1 MKFKI
6 LNIVFVLINII
17 IVGGIIFFNLKNNS
31 DKLIFNE
38 KNIQFSSNNFIN
50 NDSIKINLLDNYK
63 SLDSLNADIE
73 TVYEIEQI
81 ISRIPFVKKANVYMT
96 VNSELNI
103 RVQEK
108 KPVLNLYNSDYLLSE
123 NGQLIPKIDSLNI
136 DLISFFG
143 EIDPTIYTNLSNLS
157 KMIIKDDFLKDHIK
171 YIYSDSLSFYL
182 SVNRFN
188 YNIELG
194 SLENISEK
202 LNNYKVFI
210 ASIMDDEILNKYSH
224 LNLKFNKQVIAQKN
238 NMGK

>member
-38 KNIQFSSNNFIN
+38 KNIQFSSNNFLN

-157 KMIIKDDFLKDHIK
+157 KMIMKDDFLKDHIK

-202 LNNYKVFI
+202 LNNYKVFM

-224 LNLKFNKQVIAQKN
+224 LNLKFNKQVIAQK
-238 NMGK
+238 K

>member
-17 IVGGIIFFNLKNNS
+17 IVGGIIFFNLKNTS
-31 DKLIFNE
+31 EKLIFNE

-81 ISRIPFVKKANVYMT
+81 ISRIPFIKKANVYLT
-96 VNSELNI
+96 VNSDLI
-103 RVQEK
+103 IQVQEK

-143 EIDPTIYTNLSNLS
+143 EIDPTIYINLSNLS
-157 KMIIKDDFLKDHIK
+157 KMIIKDDFLKDHVK

-224 LNLKFNKQVIAQKN
+224 LNLKFNKQVIAQK
-238 NMGK
+238 K

>member
-17 IVGGIIFFNLKNNS
+17 IVGGIIFFNLKNTS

-157 KMIIKDDFLKDHIK
+157 KMIMKDDFLKDHIK

-182 SVNRFN
+182 SVKRFN

-224 LNLKFNKQVIAQKN
+224 LNLKFNKQVIAQK
-238 NMGK
+238 K

>member
-6 LNIVFVLINII
+6 LNIVFVLVNII
-17 IVGGIIFFNLKNNS
+17 VVGGIIFFNLKNTS
-31 DKLIFNE
+31 EKLIFNE

-73 TVYEIEQI
+73 TVYEIEEI

-157 KMIIKDDFLKDHIK
+157 KIIIKDDFLKDHIK

-182 SVNRFN
+182 SVNSFN

-202 LNNYKVFI
+202 LNNYKVFM

-224 LNLKFNKQVIAQKN
+224 LNLKFNKQVIAQK
-238 NMGK
+238 K

>member
-17 IVGGIIFFNLKNNS
+17 IVGGIIFFNLKNTS

-143 EIDPTIYTNLSNLS
+143 EIDSTIYTNLSNLS

-182 SVNRFN
+182 SVKRFN

-202 LNNYKVFI
+202 LNNYKVFM

-224 LNLKFNKQVIAQKN
+224 LNLKFNKQVIAQK
-238 NMGK
+238 K

>member
-17 IVGGIIFFNLKNNS
+17 IVGGIIFFNLKNTS

-143 EIDPTIYTNLSNLS
+143 EIDSTIYTNLSNLS

-182 SVNRFN
+182 SVNSYN

-194 SLENISEK
+194 SLENISKK

-210 ASIMDDEILNKYSH
+210 ASIMDYEILNKYSH
-224 LNLKFNKQVIAQKN
+224 LNLKFNKQVIAQK
-238 NMGK
+238 K

>member
-17 IVGGIIFFNLKNNS
+17 IVGGIIFFNLKNTS

-73 TVYEIEQI
+73 TVYEIEQL

-143 EIDPTIYTNLSNLS
+143 EIDSTIYTNLSNLS
-157 KMIIKDDFLKDHIK
+157 KMIIKDDYLKDHIK

-224 LNLKFNKQVIAQKN
+224 LNLKFNKQVIAQK
-238 NMGK
+238 K

>member
-17 IVGGIIFFNLKNNS
+17 IVGGIIFFNLKNTS

-81 ISRIPFVKKANVYMT
+81 ITRIPFVKKANVYMT

-143 EIDPTIYTNLSNLS
+143 EIDPAIYTNLSNLS

-194 SLENISEK
+194 SLENISKK

-210 ASIMDDEILNKYSH
+210 ASIMDYEILNKYSH
-224 LNLKFNKQVIAQKN
+224 LNLKFNKQVIAQK
-238 NMGK
+238 K

>member
-17 IVGGIIFFNLKNNS
+17 IVGGIIFFNLKNTS
-31 DKLIFNE
+31 EKLIFNE
-38 KNIQFSSNNFIN
+38 KNIQFSTNNFIN

-81 ISRIPFVKKANVYMT
+81 ISRIPFIKKANVYLT

-103 RVQEK
+103 QVQEK

-143 EIDPTIYTNLSNLS
+143 EIDPTIYINLSNLS
-157 KMIIKDDFLKDHIK
+157 KMIIEDDFLKDHIN

-224 LNLKFNKQVIAQKN
+224 LNLKFNKQVIAQK
-238 NMGK
+238 K

>member
-81 ISRIPFVKKANVYMT
+81 ITRIPFVKKANVYMT

-123 NGQLIPKIDSLNI
+123 NGRLIPKIDSLNI

-157 KMIIKDDFLKDHIK
+157 KMIMKDDFLKDHIK

-202 LNNYKVFI
+202 LNNYKVFM

-224 LNLKFNKQVIAQKN
+224 LNLKFNKQVIAQK
-238 NMGK
+238 K

>member
-17 IVGGIIFFNLKNNS
+17 IVGGIIFFNLKNTS

-81 ISRIPFVKKANVYMT
+81 ISRIPFVKKANVFMT

-103 RVQEK
+103 QVQEK
-108 KPVLNLYNSDYLLSE
+108 TPVLNLYNSDYLLSE

-224 LNLKFNKQVIAQKN
+224 LNLKFNKQVIAQK
-238 NMGK
+238 K

>member
-17 IVGGIIFFNLKNNS
+17 IVGGIIFFNLKNTS

-81 ISRIPFVKKANVYMT
+81 ITRIPFVKKANVYMT

-157 KMIIKDDFLKDHIK
+157 KMIMKDDFLKDHIK

-202 LNNYKVFI
+202 LINYKAFI

-224 LNLKFNKQVIAQKN
+224 LNLKFNKQVIAQK
-238 NMGK
+238 K

>member
-81 ISRIPFVKKANVYMT
+81 ITRIPFVEKANVYMT

-108 KPVLNLYNSDYLLSE
+108 TPVLNLYNSDYLLSE

-157 KMIIKDDFLKDHIK
+157 KMIMKDDFLKDHIK

-210 ASIMDDEILNKYSH
+210 ASKIDDEILNKYSH
-224 LNLKFNKQVIAQKN
+224 LNLKFNKQVIAQK
-238 NMGK
+238 K

>member
-1 MKFKI
+1 LKFKI

-17 IVGGIIFFNLKNNS
+17 IVGGIIFFNLKNTS

-81 ISRIPFVKKANVYMT
+81 ISRIPFVRKANVYMT

-143 EIDPTIYTNLSNLS
+143 EIDPAIYTNLSNLS

-182 SVNRFN
+182 SVNSYN

-194 SLENISEK
+194 SLENISKK

-210 ASIMDDEILNKYSH
+210 ASIMDYEILNKYSH
-224 LNLKFNKQVIAQKN
+224 LNLKFNKQVIAQK
-238 NMGK
+238 K

>member
-17 IVGGIIFFNLKNNS
+17 IVGGIIFFNLKNTS

-73 TVYEIEQI
+73 TVYKIEQI
-81 ISRIPFVKKANVYMT
+81 ITRIPFVKKANVYMT

-182 SVNRFN
+182 SVKRFN

-224 LNLKFNKQVIAQKN
+224 LNLKFNKQVIAQK
-238 NMGK
+238 K

>member
-1 MKFKI
+1 LKFKI

-17 IVGGIIFFNLKNNS
+17 IVGGIIFFNLKNTS

-143 EIDPTIYTNLSNLS
+143 EIDSTIYTNLSNLS

-182 SVNRFN
+182 SVNSYN

-194 SLENISEK
+194 SLENISKK

-210 ASIMDDEILNKYSH
+210 ASIMDYEILNKYSH
-224 LNLKFNKQVIAQKN
+224 LNLKFNKQVIAQK
-238 NMGK
+238 K

>member
-17 IVGGIIFFNLKNNS
+17 IVGGIIFFNLKNTS

-143 EIDPTIYTNLSNLS
+143 EIDPTMYTNLSNLS

-202 LNNYKVFI
+202 LINYKVFI

-224 LNLKFNKQVIAQKN
+224 LNLKFNKQVIAQK
-238 NMGK
+238 K

>member
-17 IVGGIIFFNLKNNS
+17 IVGGIIFFNLKNTS

-143 EIDPTIYTNLSNLS
+143 EIDPTMYTNLSNLS

-182 SVNRFN
+182 SVNSYN

-194 SLENISEK
+194 SLENISKK

-210 ASIMDDEILNKYSH
+210 ASIMDYEILNKYSH
-224 LNLKFNKQVIAQKN
+224 LNLKFNKQVIAQK
-238 NMGK
+238 K

>member
-17 IVGGIIFFNLKNNS
+17 IVGGIIFFNLKNTS

-143 EIDPTIYTNLSNLS
+143 EIDSTIYKNLSNLS
-157 KMIIKDDFLKDHIK
+157 KMIMKDDFLKDHIK

-202 LNNYKVFI
+202 LINYKAFI

-224 LNLKFNKQVIAQKN
+224 LNLKFNKQVIAQK
-238 NMGK
+238 K

>member
-17 IVGGIIFFNLKNNS
+17 IVGGIIFFNLKNTS

-143 EIDPTIYTNLSNLS
+143 EIDPAIYTNLSNLS

-202 LNNYKVFI
+202 LINYKAFI

-224 LNLKFNKQVIAQKN
+224 LNLKFNKQVIAQK
-238 NMGK
+238 K

>member
-17 IVGGIIFFNLKNNS
+17 IVGGIIFFNLKNTS

-50 NDSIKINLLDNYK
+50 NDSIKIKLSDNYK

-81 ISRIPFVKKANVYMT
+81 ITRIPFVKKANVYMT

-143 EIDPTIYTNLSNLS
+143 EIDPTMYTNLSNLS

-202 LNNYKVFI
+202 LINYKAFI

-224 LNLKFNKQVIAQKN
+224 LNLKFNKQVIAQK
-238 NMGK
+238 K

>member
-1 MKFKI
+1 MK
-6 LNIVFVLINII
+6 NT
-17 IVGGIIFFNLKNNS
+17 S
-31 DKLIFNE
+31 EKLIFNE

-81 ISRIPFVKKANVYMT
+81 ISRIPFIKKANVYLT
-96 VNSELNI
+96 VNSDLI
-103 RVQEK
+103 IQVQEK

-143 EIDPTIYTNLSNLS
+143 EIDPTIYINLSNLS

-224 LNLKFNKQVIAQKN
+224 LNLKFNKQVIAQK
-238 NMGK
+238 K

>member
-17 IVGGIIFFNLKNNS
+17 IVGGIIFFNLKNTS

-143 EIDPTIYTNLSNLS
+143 EIDSTIYTNLSNLS
-157 KMIIKDDFLKDHIK
+157 KMIIKDDYLKDHIK

-182 SVNRFN
+182 SVKRFN

-202 LNNYKVFI
+202 LNNYKVFM

-224 LNLKFNKQVIAQKN
+224 LNLKFNKQVIAQK
-238 NMGK
+238 K

>member
-17 IVGGIIFFNLKNNS
+17 IVGGIIFFNLKNTS

-81 ISRIPFVKKANVYMT
+81 ISQIPFVKKANVYMT

-143 EIDPTIYTNLSNLS
+143 EIDSTIYTNLSNLS
-157 KMIIKDDFLKDHIK
+157 KMIIKDDYLKDHIK

-224 LNLKFNKQVIAQKN
+224 LNLKFNKQVIAQK
-238 NMGK
+238 K

>member
-17 IVGGIIFFNLKNNS
+17 IVGGIIFFNLKNTS

-224 LNLKFNKQVIAQKN
+224 LNLKFNKQVIAQK
-238 NMGK
+238 K

>member
-17 IVGGIIFFNLKNNS
+17 IVGGIIFFNLKNTSN
-31 DKLIFNE
+31 KLIFNE

-63 SLDSLNADIE
+63 SLDSLNANIE

-81 ISRIPFVKKANVYMT
+81 ISRIPFVKKANVFMT

-103 RVQEK
+103 QVQEK
-108 KPVLNLYNSDYLLSE
+108 TPVLNLYNSDYLLSE

-157 KMIIKDDFLKDHIK
+157 KMIMKDDFLKDHIK

-210 ASIMDDEILNKYSH
+210 ASKIDDEILNKYSH
-224 LNLKFNKQVIAQKN
+224 LNLKFNKQVIAQK
-238 NMGK
+238 K

>member
-17 IVGGIIFFNLKNNS
+17 IVGGIIFFNLKNTS
-31 DKLIFNE
+31 EKLIFNE

-81 ISRIPFVKKANVYMT
+81 ISRIPFIKKANVYLT

-103 RVQEK
+103 QVQEK

-157 KMIIKDDFLKDHIK
+157 KMIIKDDFLKAHIK

-194 SLENISEK
+194 SLKNISEK

-224 LNLKFNKQVIAQKN
+224 LNLKFNKQVIAQK
-238 NMGK
+238 K

>member
-1 MKFKI
+1 LKFKI

-38 KNIQFSSNNFIN
+38 KNIQFSSNNFLN

-81 ISRIPFVKKANVYMT
+81 ITRIPFVKKANVYMT

-157 KMIIKDDFLKDHIK
+157 KMIMKDDFLKDHIK

-182 SVNRFN
+182 SVKRFN

-202 LNNYKVFI
+202 LNNYKVFM

-224 LNLKFNKQVIAQKN
+224 LNLKFNKQVIAQK
-238 NMGK
+238 K

>member
-81 ISRIPFVKKANVYMT
+81 ITRIPFVKKANVYMT

-108 KPVLNLYNSDYLLSE
+108 TPVLNLYNSDYLLSE

-157 KMIIKDDFLKDHIK
+157 KMIIKDEFLKDHIK

-182 SVNRFN
+182 SVKRFN

-202 LNNYKVFI
+202 LNNYKVFM

-224 LNLKFNKQVIAQKN
+224 LNLKFNKQVIAQK
-238 NMGK
+238 K

>member
-81 ISRIPFVKKANVYMT
+81 ITRIPFVKKANVYMT

-157 KMIIKDDFLKDHIK
+157 KMIMKDDFLKDHIK

-182 SVNRFN
+182 SVKRFN

-202 LNNYKVFI
+202 LNNYKVFM

-224 LNLKFNKQVIAQKN
+224 LNLKFNKQVIAQK
-238 NMGK
+238 K

>member
-1 MKFKI
+1 LKFKI

-17 IVGGIIFFNLKNNS
+17 IVGGIIFFNLKNTS

-50 NDSIKINLLDNYK
+50 NDSIKIKLSDNYK

-143 EIDPTIYTNLSNLS
+143 EIDPTMYTNLSNLS

-202 LNNYKVFI
+202 LINYKAFI

-224 LNLKFNKQVIAQKN
+224 LNLKFNKQVIAQK
-238 NMGK
+238 K

>member
-17 IVGGIIFFNLKNNS
+17 IVGGIIFFNLKNTS

-143 EIDPTIYTNLSNLS
+143 EIDSTIYTNLSNLS

-202 LNNYKVFI
+202 LNNYKVFM

-224 LNLKFNKQVIAQKN
+224 LNLKFNKQVIAQK
-238 NMGK
+238 K

>member
-50 NDSIKINLLDNYK
+50 NDSIKIKLSDNYK

-81 ISRIPFVKKANVYMT
+81 ITRIPFVKKANVYMT

-143 EIDPTIYTNLSNLS
+143 EIDPTMYTNLSNLS

-202 LNNYKVFI
+202 LINYKAFI

-224 LNLKFNKQVIAQKN
+224 LNLKFNKQVIAQK
-238 NMGK
+238 K

>member
-17 IVGGIIFFNLKNNS
+17 IVGGIIFFNLKNTS

-38 KNIQFSSNNFIN
+38 KNIQYSSNNFIN

-143 EIDPTIYTNLSNLS
+143 EIDSTIYTNLSNLS

-224 LNLKFNKQVIAQKN
+224 LNLKFNKQVIAQK
-238 NMGK
+238 K

>member
-17 IVGGIIFFNLKNNS
+17 IVGGIIFFNLKNTS

-157 KMIIKDDFLKDHIK
+157 KIIKKDDFLKDHIK

-202 LNNYKVFI
+202 LINYKAFI

-224 LNLKFNKQVIAQKN
+224 LNLKFNKQVIAQK
-238 NMGK
+238 K

>member
-17 IVGGIIFFNLKNNS
+17 IVGGIIFFNLKNKS

-96 VNSELNI
+96 VNSEINI

-108 KPVLNLYNSDYLLSE
+108 TPVLNLYNSDYLLSE

-188 YNIELG
+188 FNIELG

-224 LNLKFNKQVIAQKN
+224 LNLKFNKQVIAQK
-238 NMGK
+238 K

>member
-17 IVGGIIFFNLKNNS
+17 IVGGIIFFNLKNTS

-81 ISRIPFVKKANVYMT
+81 ISQIPFVKKANVYMT

-157 KMIIKDDFLKDHIK
+157 KMIMKDDFLKDHIK

-194 SLENISEK
+194 SLENISKK

-224 LNLKFNKQVIAQKN
+224 LNLKFNKQVIAQK
-238 NMGK
+238 K

>member
-1 MKFKI
+1 M
-6 LNIVFVLINII
+6 
-17 IVGGIIFFNLKNNS
+17 GGIIFFNLKNTS

-143 EIDPTIYTNLSNLS
+143 EIDSTIYTNLSNLS

-202 LNNYKVFI
+202 LINYKAFI

-224 LNLKFNKQVIAQKN
+224 LNLKFNKQVIAQK
-238 NMGK
+238 K

>member
-1 MKFKI
+1 M
-6 LNIVFVLINII
+6 
-17 IVGGIIFFNLKNNS
+17 GGIIFFNLKNNS

-81 ISRIPFVKKANVYMT
+81 ITRIPFVKKANVYMT

-202 LNNYKVFI
+202 LNNYKVFM

-224 LNLKFNKQVIAQKN
+224 LNLKFNKQVIAQK
-238 NMGK
+238 K